1 MRQKQ
6 PSAKTKVG
14 WNIRAYYLDACNC
27 DWGCPCQFNVKPTH
41 GYCDGVSGIH
51 IIDGSYGNNVK
62 LDGFNMALVG
72 SWPGPVHEGRGKA
85 SYYIDD
91 RSNDRQ
97 FEALSEIIT
106 GRAGNGGPFL
116 VYASTLEE
124 YDEPKRAHIRFQSK
138 DIRSSM
144 NIRSFDN
151 DVIDTSLEPI
161 LNPVTGKIHRA
172 IIELPEGFE
181 ATRMHQASTKS
192 LSVNTDRLKFIY
204 KGTYGSFAETV
215 WKSS

>member
-1 MRQKQ
+1 VRQKQ
-6 PSAKTKVG
+6 PSAKIKVG
-14 WNIRAYYLDACNC
+14 WEIHAYYLVACNC
-27 DWGCPCQFNVKPTH
+27 DWGCPCQFNAKPTH

-51 IIDGSYGNNVK
+51 IIDGSYGNDIK
-62 LDGFNMALVG
+62 LDRFNMALVG

-91 RSNDRQ
+91 RCNDRQ

-116 VYASTLEE
+116 LYASTLEE
-124 YDEPKRAHIRFQSK
+124 YDEPKRAQIRFQSK

-144 NIRSFDN
+144 NIRSSD
-151 DVIDTSLEPI
+151 DDIIDTLLEPI

-181 ATRMHQASTKS
+181 ATRMNQASTKT
-192 LSVNTDRLKFIY
+192 LSVNTNRLKFRY
-204 KGTYGSFAETV
+204 EGTYGSFSENV

>member
-1 MRQKQ
+1 MSIQ
-6 PSAKTKVG
+6 
-14 WNIRAYYLDACNC
+14 
-27 DWGCPCQFNVKPTH
+27 CQTNH

-51 IIDGSYGNNVK
+51 VIDGSYGNDIN
-62 LDGFNMALVG
+62 LEGFNMALVG

-91 RSNDRQ
+91 RCNDRQ

-106 GRAGNGGPFL
+106 GRAGSGGPFL
-116 VYASTLEE
+116 VYVSTLDE
-124 YDEPKRAHIRFQSK
+124 YDEPKRAQIRFQSK
-138 DIRSSM
+138 DISSSM
-144 NIRSFDN
+144 NIRSSD
-151 DVIDTSLEPI
+151 DDIIDTMLEPI

-181 ATRMHQASTKS
+181 AARMNQASTKT
-192 LSVNTDRLKFIY
+192 LSVNTNRLKFRY
-204 KGTYGSFAETV
+204 EGTYGSFSENV